1 MHELVDFSPCLVNA
15 FHINSIV
22 GINQLLQLLL
32 FGVQAVTRIP
42 EGTLAPLHKVHT
54 TFLNL
59 FEETKHWA
67 PNQVGLG
74 PQSSYLIFTFPM
86 GHPLFFKPLDPPSP
100 VP

>member
-1 MHELVDFSPCLVNA
+1 M
-15 FHINSIV
+15 
-22 GINQLLQLLL
+22 NQLLQLLL
-32 FGVQAVTRIP
+32 FGIKMIP
-42 EGTLAPLHKVHT
+42 GISEGTPASLHKVHVA
-54 TFLNL
+54 FLNL